1 MWSRKRTNK
10 GGGMKEKKVKRFVM
24 VDLTE
29 QEIMDK
35 SKTLGEL
42 GIKLNEIELEKKS
55 IMSDYTSK
63 ITALRE
69 NMTDYFTILSE
80 RKEHREVE
88 CIVEMNNADSLV
100 EYYYNGILVD
110 SRPMVE
116 GDKQE
121 ELI

>member
-1 MWSRKRTNK
+1 
-10 GGGMKEKKVKRFVM
+10 MKEKKVKRFVM